1 MDHSNFN
8 ALWFFRKFTEA
19 ITWEKYA
26 ESYKHDAD
34 FTPKAIREINRII
47 EDGTGWKAQNEYFR
61 IDAVGEEA
69 HDKEIKE
76 KVNKAGLYAHLWDL
90 KIAVEHENNK
100 HDWTDELIKLMQ
112 IRCPLKV
119 VIGYNYYDK
128 RGENEKEKLRV
139 AAESIQA
146 TSAYQSVAKDREEL
160 LLILGNGCSSETG
173 KSDYTDFGYRGYL
186 FDYKEKCFSDI
197 YNYQK

>member
-1 MDHSNFN
+1 MGNSNFN

-26 ESYKHDAD
+26 DSYKNDAD
-34 FTPKAIREINRII
+34 FTPRVIREINGII
-47 EDGTGWKAQNEYFR
+47 KDGTGWEAQNEYFR
-61 IDAVGEEA
+61 IDAVGWETHYE
-69 HDKEIKE
+69 KIKPTANA
-76 KVNKAGLYAHLWDL
+76 VGLNAHLWDL

-139 AAESIQA
+139 AAKSMQA
-146 TSAYQSVAKDREEL
+146 TSAYQSVARDREEL

-173 KSDYTDFGYRGYL
+173 KSDYTAFDYKGYL

-197 YNYQK
+197 CNHRK